1 MTLLHSL
8 HLLHTLSLENEMAT
22 HSSILAGESYGW
34 RSLVGHGPWGRRES
48 DMAEVTKRTIF
59 SNITKNLLKYQT
71 VSVISK
77 IMSPEIYLS
86 LFFFNHM
93 ATSIIVSVIHG
104 KLYERLDDINVVI
117 K

>member
-1 MTLLHSL
+1 
-8 HLLHTLSLENEMAT
+8 MAT

-86 LFFFNHM
+86 LFLFNHM
-93 ATSIIVSVIHG
+93 AISIIVSVIHG